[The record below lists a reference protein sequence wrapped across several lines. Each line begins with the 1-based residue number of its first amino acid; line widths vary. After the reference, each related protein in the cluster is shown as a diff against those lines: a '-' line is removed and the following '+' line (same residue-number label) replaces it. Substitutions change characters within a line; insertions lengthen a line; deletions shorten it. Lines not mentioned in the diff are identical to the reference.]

1 MSLTGTGSLSLKKTD
16 LSSDRTSGTYRKVQ
30 FAHKAAGGETGINL
44 AAMTLPSS
52 EMPGFVQ
59 PTQAELAACQL
70 LFNQR
75 NLTLTSS
82 VRGTLIPFMSYVV
95 GSSTQINFTDS
106 FGTALPGEVFVG
118 VIDGTNR
125 DGVSGAAASSIVATG
140 TLLAG
145 ASDFN
150 VGAPFVT
157 NLYPTQQIGAVLVYL
172 DGQLMMRNS
181 GNATAAPSAD
191 GNYQEVSSGGGYSN
205 LIRFNIVDNLNDR
218 AVTVVSNGSMVEQPS
233 GSIKATVET
242 LAGQQDAVI
251 QTVAALAGVPTSNFY
266 AAPNN
271 VDMLSFGNSVLA
283 LNQSAALKN
292 VSNTFTQP
300 QNIPGKTDGTAVA
313 PGYIGERITWATPP
327 SLQAATTSLSDW
339 TNANIVLTPGTWQIF
354 GSFFVTGTTAT
365 SIGAAATTVVQI
377 TDASNT
383 VVQNM
388 ESQMYIINSG
398 SSALTIGSTVALYG
412 TVSINTTTTYKV
424 RLQKAEAAA
433 TCQIYNTAF
442 ARSVFYA
449 VRIA

>member
-1 MSLTGTGSLSLKKTD
+1 MSLTGTGSLSLRKSD
-16 LSSDRTSGTYRKVQ
+16 LLSDRTSGTYRKVQ

-150 VGAPFVT
+150 VGTPFVT

-181 GNATAAPSAD
+181 GNAAASLTAD
-191 GNYQEVSSGGGYSN
+191 GNYQEVSSGSGYSN
-205 LIRFNIVDNLNDR
+205 LIRFNVVDNLNDR

-271 VDMLSFGNSVLA
+271 VDMLTFGNSVLA
-283 LNQSAALKN
+283 LNQNAALKN
-292 VSNTFTQP
+292 VSNTFTAP
-300 QNIPGKTDGTAVA
+300 QNIPGRTDGVAVPAGQIGERLEKKTTSATAFPGANGGWGDAVFSDATNILTLTPGIWSLTAVA
-313 PGYIGERITWATPP
+313 FFSGGSGIDQYYLGIGTAAGASASDIALGDSGVRIQRPASADPF
-327 SLQAATTSLSDW
+327 SLVVPNVIVSL
-339 TNANIVLTPGTWQIF
+339 N
-354 GSFFVTGTTAT
+354 
-365 SIGAAATTVVQI
+365 
-377 TDASNT
+377 SNT
-383 VVQNM
+383 SYRVKLVA
-388 ESQMYIINSG
+388 SYPAG
-398 SSALTIGSTVALYG
+398 SNPNYTCRLTAI
-412 TVSINTTTTYKV
+412 
-424 RLQKAEAAA
+424 
-433 TCQIYNTAF
+433 
-442 ARSVFYA
+442 
-449 VRIA
+449 RIA

>member
-106 FGTALPGEVFVG
+106 FGAALPGEVFVG

-150 VGAPFVT
+150 VGTPFVT

-181 GNATAAPSAD
+181 GNAAASLTAD
-191 GNYQEVSSGGGYSN
+191 GNYQEVDSGSGYSSVV
-205 LIRFNIVDNLNDR
+205 RFNVVDNLNDR

-271 VDMLSFGNSVLA
+271 VDMLTFGNSVLA
-283 LNQSAALKN
+283 LNQNAALKN
-292 VSNTFTQP
+292 VSNTFTAP
-300 QNIPGKTDGTAVA
+300 QNIPGRTDGASIA
-313 PGYIGERITWATPP
+313 AGYIGESYETN
-327 SLQAATTSLSDW
+327 STTLF
-339 TNANIVLTPGTWQIF
+339 TTTAANIDTRTLSPGRWKITVTTTGFSTAGTTLISVSISTASAVEDGTYVVRGAVAASSWGTACVTRIVNISTNTQYW
-354 GSFFVTGTTAT
+354 VTGSATGANVNQQQRTT
-365 SIGAAATTVVQI
+365 
-377 TDASNT
+377 
-383 VVQNM
+383 
-388 ESQMYIINSG
+388 
-398 SSALTIGSTVALYG
+398 
-412 TVSINTTTTYKV
+412 
-424 RLQKAEAAA
+424 
-433 TCQIYNTAF
+433 IYWE
-442 ARSVFYA
+442 
-449 VRIA
+449 RIA

>member
-150 VGAPFVT
+150 VGTPFVT

-181 GNATAAPSAD
+181 GNAAASLTAD
-191 GNYQEVSSGGGYSN
+191 GNYQEVDSGSGYSSVV
-205 LIRFNIVDNLNDR
+205 RFNVVDNLNDR
-218 AVTVVSNGSMVEQPS
+218 AVTVVSNGSMIEQPS

-271 VDMLSFGNSVLA
+271 VDMLTFGNSVLA
-283 LNQSAALKN
+283 LNQNAALKN

-300 QNIPGKTDGTAVA
+300 QNIPGRTDGVAVPAGQIGETKQNTTTGVNCPNNTLVEIVNTGLLNPGIYLISCGVTISTTNAGRSGTGSNKSFIYLTTASASSSGTALGSTQMRTATPTLVNQAQNLNIPPQVIVITSNTTYFCNLYVESSTAGDGTA
-313 PGYIGERITWATPP
+313 P
-327 SLQAATTSLSDW
+327 SAA
-339 TNANIVLTPGTWQIF
+339 G
-354 GSFFVTGTTAT
+354 
-365 SIGAAATTVVQI
+365 QI
-377 TDASNT
+377 TA
-383 VVQNM
+383 
-388 ESQMYIINSG
+388 I
-398 SSALTIGSTVALYG
+398 
-412 TVSINTTTTYKV
+412 
-424 RLQKAEAAA
+424 
-433 TCQIYNTAF
+433 
-442 ARSVFYA
+442 
-449 VRIA
+449 RIA